1 MKRLTENTSNFSTPK
16 HFSLYA
22 FLSLEDTIAQYIDTG
37 VTDEDEIADA
47 ISNSETTILTEE
59 EIENL
64 NANIEQFNDK
74 TIEIANKW
82 EDEAYI
88 TDETDDSL
96 LNDSSLLIN
105 IMVDI
110 KPGYH
115 EGYQLA
121 VVNEVM
127 FDDFVSEDRKLEQL
141 KRFGDFLSDI
151 AKKYNIAKYKVA
163 YRFSNGETGYTKI
176 TEKLEDNTAKAYT
189 YKGTKGY
196 LVKDGGKVKFLR
208 NYTKKEVEDLG
219 FKVLD
224 ENLLEAPDRWGIE
237 TDDEIDSDIE
247 KQIKDLQAQAQKRKE
262 AAKAKRDDIKQ
273 KEAQKGLDKGAKT
286 KAEMF
291 WQEHKSELEDLQEE
305 NDPKKLNK
313 ELFYL
318 CVPREGH
325 AETLGGEIVR
335 ALNRLVYRA
344 YNDGDVF
351 YIDFLWDDS
360 SCAGAVVFILSVL
373 PIFKDDF
380 QNLVDSYN
388 DDIDNYTDKLE
399 KLTFKI
405 EKYLLNNADGLFSED
420 NTKNYYDYKG
430 KELENIL
437 ELPTVNM
444 YLPMPKQINIAREE
458 NLLDDETLKD
468 WIAEYLANGTY
479 DGFSWPGDD
488 FSFSISDDF
497 ITLWDVPFK
506 YKNRLDEL
514 YNNLDGFDRED
525 TDKNYLIRCL
535 KDYLQDKQLNPIEF
549 GIEF

>member
-47 ISNSETTILTEE
+47 ISNSENTILTEE

-64 NANIEQFNDK
+64 NADIEQFNDK

-176 TEKLEDNTAKAYT
+176 TEKLEDNTAKPYIF
-189 YKGTKGY
+189 KGTKGY

-247 KQIKDLQAQAQKRKE
+247 KQIKDLQAQAQKRK
-262 AAKAKRDDIKQ
+262 ASARAKRDDIKQ
-273 KEAQKGLDKGAKT
+273 KEAQKGLDKGAKI

-318 CVPREGH
+318 CVPESGK

-344 YNDGDVF
+344 YNDGDRF
-351 YIDFLWDDS
+351 YLDYELDDS
-360 SCAGAVVFILSVL
+360 SCAGAVVFILNVL
-373 PIFKDDF
+373 PRFKNDF
-380 QNLVDSYN
+380 QNIAGSYN
-388 DDIDNYTDKLE
+388 DTIGSYANKLE

-405 EKYLLNNADGLFSED
+405 EKYLLNSADGLFSEG

-430 KELENIL
+430 KELEDIL
-437 ELPTVNM
+437 ELPTLNID
-444 YLPMPKQINIAREE
+444 LILPKQIIIADKE

-468 WIAEYLANGTY
+468 WIIEYLA
-479 DGFSWPGDD
+479 DGNSWTGDD
-488 FSFSISDDF
+488 FSISIGDDF
-497 ITLWDVPFK
+497 ITLWNVPFK

-514 YNNLDGFDRED
+514 YDNLDGFDRED
-525 TDKNYLIRCL
+525 TDKNYLIKCL
-535 KDYLQDKQLNPIEF
+535 KDYLQDNQLNPIEF